1 MTDPAQKSVPKQA
14 PARRNATLDKLAET
28 YAVFRDCKPLALGIH
43 KVLLERQPELG
54 KDAIRKALHSHT
66 ASTRYLKSLAT
77 ADQRFDLDGQ
87 PTGEV
92 TEEQRKQALVEVKER
107 IKKANEK
114 RKAEEAT
121 KERQAKLEKLADK
134 FNAR

>member
-1 MTDPAQKSVPKQA
+1 MNDPKPAQKTA
-14 PARRNATLDKLAET
+14 PSRRNATLDKLAET

-54 KDAIRKALHSHT
+54 KDAIRKALHIHT
-66 ASTRYLKSLAT
+66 ASTRYLKALSN

-87 PTGEV
+87 PAGEV
-92 TEEQRKQALVEVKER
+92 TTEQRDQATTEVRER
-107 IKKANEK
+107 IKKSNEK
-114 RKAEEAT
+114 RKAEEAA
-121 KERQAKLEKLADK
+121 KERQVKLEKLAEK